1 VAAGTS
7 LWRVPVGTNAK
18 IVNVRA
24 IINSSAVTG
33 GVVNVIVAAGVGA
46 SMTSGSM
53 PTQGRQAIMQA
64 IVSAGP
70 TMGVVEALAADVPT
84 GNTIA
89 VMADGATSYLIGG
102 IVIQGY
108 LY

>member
-1 VAAGTS
+1 
-7 LWRVPVGTNAK
+7 
-18 IVNVRA
+18 
-24 IINSSAVTG
+24 
-33 GVVNVIVAAGVGA
+33 
-46 SMTSGSM
+46 
-53 PTQGRQAIMQA
+53 
-64 IVSAGP
+64 
-70 TMGVVEALAADVPT
+70 LAADVPT